1 MQATSNRRSISR
13 KRVVLSRREICRCC
27 LTNVTAKT
35 LPPQGLFIPRT
46 ITTSCYDSSSRSASN
61 LSPEHIASCRLKI
74 ERVPLSEEMQTCGR
88 EFLESVSIELAP
100 AERDVVRSSLLAAR
114 VQRRDHRVKQV
125 KNQYS
130 EILKGRNGQSDLLA
144 AESANWQ

>member
-1 MQATSNRRSISR
+1 
-13 KRVVLSRREICRCC
+13 
-27 LTNVTAKT
+27 
-35 LPPQGLFIPRT
+35 
-46 ITTSCYDSSSRSASN
+46 
-61 LSPEHIASCRLKI
+61 
-74 ERVPLSEEMQTCGR
+74 MQTCGR